1 MAINGINS
9 YGMGLYSYQSTLN
22 NFRLTQALAKNP
34 KLNGYTSP
42 AYSSSY
48 SMNSAMKSNVGFV
61 KEYSSNMTDLM
72 SAANALKSSN
82 KSSIVNDLAVTSSNK
97 DVATAEARFSMKDFA
112 GLELDVQ
119 QIAQAQV
126 NVSEGVKA
134 SEKAEAG
141 MNFTVNDGTRAVN
154 VQVDTRNRDGS
165 TKTNAQ
171 MLTEAANQINYSN
184 SSVKASVV
192 QKDGVASLQ
201 LESKSTGAGNT
212 FSVSGDLGI
221 ASGAENVK
229 TEAANAKYSVTK
241 NGTTTNHESG
251 TNEIS
256 LELTR
261 VGVTLKGVGKTTI
274 QSDIDTDKLAS
285 AVGDLVNAYN
295 SSLKFLSGNYEKG
308 TGVGRQ
314 LNNLVGGLGP
324 ERSLKLLGIT
334 VNKDASLSF
343 DKDVFQ
349 KNMKKDPSLTKELVS
364 GTNGIAD
371 RAYYKASVGLNMN
384 SSSLLN
390 GSASS
395 VSGTSGTYGTSS
407 SDMTNQYN
415 VFNMYS
421 RSGAFAMNNYAA
433 VGMMLN
439 YLI

>member
-171 MLTEAANQINYSN
+171 MITAIQVLKPVWYRRMVLRPCNWRVNPQVRAIH
-184 SSVKASVV
+184 
-192 QKDGVASLQ
+192 
-201 LESKSTGAGNT
+201 
-212 FSVSGDLGI
+212 SVSAEILGLHR
-221 ASGAENVK
+221 GQR
-229 TEAANAKYSVTK
+229 T
-241 NGTTTNHESG
+241 
-251 TNEIS
+251 
-256 LELTR
+256 
-261 VGVTLKGVGKTTI
+261 
-274 QSDIDTDKLAS
+274 
-285 AVGDLVNAYN
+285 
-295 SSLKFLSGNYEKG
+295 
-308 TGVGRQ
+308 
-314 LNNLVGGLGP
+314 
-324 ERSLKLLGIT
+324 
-334 VNKDASLSF
+334 
-343 DKDVFQ
+343 
-349 KNMKKDPSLTKELVS
+349 
-364 GTNGIAD
+364 
-371 RAYYKASVGLNMN
+371 
-384 SSSLLN
+384 
-390 GSASS
+390 
-395 VSGTSGTYGTSS
+395 
-407 SDMTNQYN
+407 
-415 VFNMYS
+415 
-421 RSGAFAMNNYAA
+421 
-433 VGMMLN
+433 
-439 YLI
+439 